1 MGSVAEKELDII
13 IQEETDHPETK
24 NVAEAICDES
34 VTTPNAVSKYK
45 KWLEIGIHALI
56 VLASQTVATI
66 LGKLYY
72 DKGGNSIWLVSLTE
86 TIGFP
91 ILLIPMILNW
101 TPKLEGNN
109 CDDSSSSS
117 MIMSKLLIYVFL
129 GFLVGGGCSLYSIGL
144 LHLPASTFSLISS
157 SQLAFNVLF
166 SLFMRLEKITPLVAN
181 SVVLVTISS
190 VLLALQPDDESSTEE
205 TSSSGHH
212 HHHNYAIG
220 FVCTLIASA
229 GFGLLFS
236 TTDLMFRKVLK
247 RNSLREIMD
256 VTVCQS
262 FFAMCLILIGLFA
275 SKEWRNL
282 KTEMHNFELG
292 KLTYVMI
299 LFWISVCWQLYTY
312 SLLGL
317 IMKVSAVFANVVST
331 LGAPLIP
338 IMSVI
343 IFNDKMSGVKAISI
357 VLAIWGFSS
366 YAYQQYLDELKHK
379 ADQVSKKCNEA
390 SEG

>member
-1 MGSVAEKELDII
+1 M
-13 IQEETDHPETK
+13 
-24 NVAEAICDES
+24 AEAIPDES
-34 VTTPNAVSKYK
+34 LTTPNAFSKYK
-45 KWLEIGIHALI
+45 KWLEVGIHAFI
-56 VLASQTVATI
+56 VLASQSVATI

-72 DKGGNSIWLVSLTE
+72 DKGGNSSWLVSLTE

-101 TPKLEGNN
+101 TPKLDSEEEGNYN
-109 CDDSSSSS
+109 CVNNSSSSSS
-117 MIMSKLLIYVFL
+117 MIMAKLLIYVFL

-144 LHLPASTFSLISS
+144 LYLPASTFSLISS

-181 SVVLVTISS
+181 SIVLVTLSS
-190 VLLALQPDDESSTEE
+190 LLLALQPDDESSTNK
-205 TSSSGHH
+205 TSSSAHD

-247 RNSLREIMD
+247 RNTLREIMD
-256 VTVCQS
+256 VIVCQS
-262 FFAMCLILIGLFA
+262 FFATCLILIGLLA

-317 IMKVSAVFANVVST
+317 IMKLSAVFANVIST

-379 ADQVSKKCNEA
+379 ADQVLKKCNGA
-390 SEG
+390 SEV

>member
-13 IQEETDHPETK
+13 IQEDAGHPETK
-24 NVAEAICDES
+24 NTAEAICDES
-34 VTTPNAVSKYK
+34 VTTPNAVNKYK
-45 KWLEIGIHALI
+45 KWLEIGIHAFI
-56 VLASQTVATI
+56 VLVSQSVATI

-91 ILLIPMILNW
+91 ILLIPMILNL
-101 TPKLEGNN
+101 TPKLEEEGNN
-109 CDDSSSSS
+109 SDDSSSS
-117 MIMSKLLIYVFL
+117 MIMAKLLIYVFL

-144 LHLPASTFSLISS
+144 LHLPASTFSVISS

-181 SVVLVTISS
+181 SIVLVTISS
-190 VLLALQPDDESSTEE
+190 VLLALQPDDKSSTEE
-205 TSSSGHH
+205 TSSSHH
-212 HHHNYAIG
+212 YAIG

-236 TTDLMFRKVLK
+236 STDLMFRKVLK
-247 RNSLREIMD
+247 RNTLREIMD

-262 FFAMCLILIGLFA
+262 FFATCLILIALFA

-282 KTEMHNFELG
+282 NSEMHNFELG
-292 KLTYVMI
+292 KLTYIMI

-317 IMKVSAVFANVVST
+317 IMKVSAVFANVIST

-366 YAYQQYLDELKHK
+366 YAYQQYLDELKHN
-379 ADQVSKKCNEA
+379 ADQVLKKCNEA
-390 SEG
+390 PQV